1 MPPLANTPYK
11 SPYLAG
17 NWQLDWPARAW
28 SEERNMPYL
37 KPERPEKVN
46 APSLKTS
53 KQRGERLVC
62 LTAYDYPT
70 ARIVDEAGIDII
82 LVGDSLGNVV
92 LGYGNTV
99 PVTLEEILI
108 HLKAVRRAV
117 QRALLVADM
126 PYGSFHTG
134 ADDAVRNAL
143 RLVKEGGAE
152 AVKLEGGHKRVQL
165 VKRLVDEEIA
175 VMGHI
180 GLTPQSINKL
190 GAYRVQGK
198 TAATA
203 RQLVDD
209 ARALEDAGAFAIV
222 LEVVPREIAKLIT
235 ETVSIPTIGIGA
247 GAECDIQVLVLH
259 DMLGLSFGKLARFVR
274 PYANVGQVM
283 TDAVT
288 RYADDVRNGT
298 YPSDDE
304 SYALPAEAA
313 DELKIE
319 KPVNRKS

>member
-1 MPPLANTPYK
+1 
-11 SPYLAG
+11 
-17 NWQLDWPARAW
+17 
-28 SEERNMPYL
+28 MPYL
-37 KPERPEKVN
+37 KPERPEKVS
-46 APSLKTS
+46 APSLKAS

-62 LTAYDYPT
+62 LTAYDFPT
-70 ARIVDEAGIDII
+70 ARVVDEAGIDVI

-99 PVTLEEILI
+99 PVTLDEILI

-198 TAATA
+198 TAAAA
-203 RQLVDD
+203 RQLLDD

-222 LEVVPREIAKLIT
+222 LEVVPREIATLIT
-235 ETVSIPTIGIGA
+235 QSVSIPTIGIGA
-247 GAECDIQVLVLH
+247 GAGCDIQVLVLH

-274 PYANVGQVM
+274 PYANLHEVI
-283 TDAVT
+283 TEAVT
-288 RYADDVRNGT
+288 RYADDVRSGS
-298 YPSDDE
+298 YPSEDE

-313 DELKIE
+313 EELKITGPAKE
-319 KPVNRKS
+319 SPNESKVRKS